1 MAGLIVLV
9 AYLTYLFIDVTFD
22 RRIQPRIDRNN
33 QYLETHLVSWRQDV
47 ASVRELDELLTFNS
61 RNADAGEFLNNH
73 LGWHNIELTDTA
85 FALDIPEATKAAL
98 AGESWL
104 QAEVTPETGQAAAQ
118 FIGQLQDYDHWSIY
132 RDEPWQ
138 REQADPDQVMLFTY
152 PLVEDLVTASRLYI
166 VSAKQPELALNQV
179 IHLAKLMMSTQWF
192 GVSWHAIAMLEDV
205 AEARQHML
213 DQGLVEVGE
222 VVVPTRAQLRSMRRT
237 LVLYPYLLH
246 PLVNPEILLAALDT
260 KPTSLTCAGQFGAV
274 NQQLMYRHW
283 LDDRLPFERDDP
295 ATFNLLGEQLLKNC
309 SLDYHRTLWL
319 DRNWL
324 PPMRQA
330 RQAAEPYRRRRSRV
344 WNWIL
349 MQGEEYPYLRKL
361 VASTIASSVMIYNTN
376 KDYES
381 LGDRGTQVV
390 F

>member
-1 MAGLIVLV
+1 M
-9 AYLTYLFIDVTFD
+9 T
-22 RRIQPRIDRNN
+22 
-33 QYLETHLVSWRQDV
+33 
-47 ASVRELDELLTFNS
+47 
-61 RNADAGEFLNNH
+61 
-73 LGWHNIELTDTA
+73 
-85 FALDIPEATKAAL
+85 
-98 AGESWL
+98 
-104 QAEVTPETGQAAAQ
+104 
-118 FIGQLQDYDHWSIY
+118 
-132 RDEPWQ
+132 
-138 REQADPDQVMLFTY
+138 
-152 PLVEDLVTASRLYI
+152 
-166 VSAKQPELALNQV
+166 
-179 IHLAKLMMSTQWF
+179 STQWF

-213 DQGLVEVGE
+213 DQGRVEVGE

-237 LVLYPYLLH
+237 LVLSPYLLH
-246 PLVNPEILLAALDT
+246 PLVNPEILSAALDT

-283 LDDRLPFERDDP
+283 LDDSLPFERDDP
-295 ATFNLLGEQLLKNC
+295 ATFNLLGEHLLKDC
-309 SLDYHRTLWL
+309 SLDYHRALWV

-349 MQGEEYPYLRKL
+349 MQGEAYPYLRKL